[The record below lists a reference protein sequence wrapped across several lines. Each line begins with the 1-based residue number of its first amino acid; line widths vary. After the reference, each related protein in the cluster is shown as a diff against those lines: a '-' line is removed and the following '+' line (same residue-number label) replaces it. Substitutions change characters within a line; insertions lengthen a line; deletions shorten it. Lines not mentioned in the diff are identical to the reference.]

1 MCKFKPFNKHVL
13 VEKFPQK
20 KKENVSPVLI
30 PEGAKV
36 GEEERYG
43 VVKFVCS
50 ASDCEQALV
59 RLNPDQASWVTQTG
73 TSEDVFTSSARN
85 SDVISL
91 VVENSQVEQIT
102 IRDKKYHIVHQRHI
116 IGILDE

>member
-1 MCKFKPFNKHVL
+1 MCKFKPFNKHIL

-20 KKENVSPVLI
+20 KKEDTSPVLI
-30 PEGAKV
+30 PEGAKI

-43 VVKFVCS
+43 LVKFVCS
-50 ASDCEQALV
+50 ASDCESSLV
-59 RLNPDQASWVTQTG
+59 RLNPDQTAWATQTG
-73 TSEDVFTSSARN
+73 TSEDIFTSSARN

-91 VVENSQVEQIT
+91 VVESSQIEQVT
-102 IRDKKYHIVHQRHI
+102 IKDKKYHIVHQRHI